1 MNTFHQAVQSRLGR
15 KARTKA
21 RITWQRTTLSAAI
34 VATCLATVGC
44 FSGTVAAQTAGSG
57 PRTTAPMSVTKTV
70 ACLECG
76 TVVSVTPKKVKGK
89 ASWVGTVGGAVAGGV
104 VGNQIGN
111 GTGNKVATVA
121 GAAGG
126 AIAGREI
133 EKRVKKKEVFDVVVK
148 MDDGS
153 MRTITKT
160 EKGSTQPGDKVKVVG
175 ETITTR

>member
-1 MNTFHQAVQSRLGR
+1 MKRNQASRLSRLIAVRAQALCAAVISIGL
-15 KARTKA
+15 
-21 RITWQRTTLSAAI
+21 LSA
-34 VATCLATVGC
+34 
-44 FSGTVAAQTAGSG
+44 SGITSAQTAGSG
-57 PRTTAPMSVTKTV
+57 PRATSPLMSPKAV
-70 ACLECG
+70 ACPECG
-76 TVVSVTPKKVKGK
+76 TVQSVTAKKVKGK

-111 GTGNKVATVA
+111 GTGNTVATVA

-126 AIAGREI
+126 ALAGREI
-133 EKRVKKKEVFDVVVK
+133 EKRAKKKEVFDVVIK

-153 MRTITKT
+153 TRTITKA